1 MFDKMDECSEAEVQ
15 RLKPL
20 VSAQRR
26 EQATR
31 YKHTFGQYCCLKSW
45 LMLDELLCHNRGAF
59 VFQYNKYGKPFLS
72 ATGQD
77 LKDKLPYFSISH
89 CKDGIAV
96 AIDDEPIGIDIES
109 IRTAQADLIE
119 RVMNDE
125 EQQLI
130 YEAAEPD
137 RVFIKLWTQKEAI
150 VKAQG
155 TGIESFEQLAGARNT
170 EYEIQTFESKK
181 YIYSIAFKQH

>member
-1 MFDKMDECSEAEVQ
+1 
-15 RLKPL
+15 
-20 VSAQRR
+20 
-26 EQATR
+26 
-31 YKHTFGQYCCLKSW
+31 
-45 LMLDELLCHNRGAF
+45 
-59 VFQYNKYGKPFLS
+59 
-72 ATGQD
+72 
-77 LKDKLPYFSISH
+77 
-89 CKDGIAV
+89 
-96 AIDDEPIGIDIES
+96 
-109 IRTAQADLIE
+109 
-119 RVMNDE
+119 MNDE

-137 RVFIKLWTQKEAI
+137 RVFTKLWTQKEAI

>member
-1 MFDKMDECSEAEVQ
+1 M
-15 RLKPL
+15 
-20 VSAQRR
+20 
-26 EQATR
+26 R

-45 LMLDELLCHNRGAF
+45 LMLDELLCHNRSAF

-137 RVFIKLWTQKEAI
+137 RVFTKLWTQKEAI